1 MKNNERL
8 GIKLSRDSVLGLR
21 EVRRLYLG
29 SSDIPVPDGY
39 VIEVAYK
46 QISNEIDIIDWVE
59 LNKSKIKISEIS
71 ESVDIDATSLRTTLT
86 LDTLVY
92 EGMRDIQLKLRE
104 LTKGRVFFSFVVKL
118 VLFASILKKK
128 GLLEKFQESVNQVL
142 TF

>member
-29 SSDIPVPDGY
+29 SPDIPVPDSY

-46 QISNEIDIIDWVE
+46 EISNEIDIIDWVE
-59 LNKSKIKISEIS
+59 LNNSKLKISEIS

-104 LTKGRVFFSFVVKL
+104 LTKARVFFSFVVKL

-128 GLLEKFQESVNQVL
+128 GLLEKFQKKC
-142 TF
+142 

>member
-29 SSDIPVPDGY
+29 SSDIPVPDSY

-46 QISNEIDIIDWVE
+46 EISNEIDIIDWVE
-59 LNKSKIKISEIS
+59 LNNSKIKISEIS
-71 ESVDIDATSLRTTLT
+71 ESVDMNATSLRTTLT

-92 EGMRDIQLKLRE
+92 AGMRDIQLKLRE

-128 GLLEKFQESVNQVL
+128 GLLEKFGN
-142 TF
+142 F

>member
-29 SSDIPVPDGY
+29 SSDIPVSDGY
-39 VIEVAYK
+39 VIEVAYN

-128 GLLEKFQESVNQVL
+128 DLLEKFQEKC
-142 TF
+142 

>member
-29 SSDIPVPDGY
+29 SSDIPVPDSY

-128 GLLEKFQESVNQVL
+128 GLLEKFQESVNQ
-142 TF
+142 

>member
-29 SSDIPVPDGY
+29 SPDIPVPDSY

-46 QISNEIDIIDWVE
+46 EISNEIDIIDWVE
-59 LNKSKIKISEIS
+59 LNNSKLKISDIS
-71 ESVDIDATSLRTTLT
+71 ESVDMNATSLRTTLT

-92 EGMRDIQLKLRE
+92 AGMRDIQLKLRE

-118 VLFASILKKK
+118 VLFAFILKKK
-128 GLLEKFQESVNQVL
+128 DLLEKFQKKC
-142 TF
+142 

>member
-1 MKNNERL
+1 MKKNERL

-29 SSDIPVPDGY
+29 SPDIPVPDSY

-46 QISNEIDIIDWVE
+46 EISNEIDIIDWVE
-59 LNKSKIKISEIS
+59 LNNSKLKISEIS

-104 LTKGRVFFSFVVKL
+104 LTKGRVFFSFIVKL

-128 GLLEKFQESVNQVL
+128 GLLEKFQKRC
-142 TF
+142 